1 MIDVLKDLQNRIDRT
16 NRLLGRL
23 EQAMQCAKRGD
34 YKYRVTI
41 VSAWHEHGEKNG
53 VGEGDTLEEA
63 TKAAEDRFR
72 EINERDDIHEATRTY
87 TVVFP
92 SVDGGFTMSPHMFH

>member
-16 NRLLGRL
+16 NKLLGRL

-41 VSAWHEHGEKNG
+41 ISAWHEHGERNG
-53 VGEGDTLEEA
+53 VGEGDTIQDAEQ
-63 TKAAEDRFR
+63 AAEANFR
-72 EINERDDIHEATRTY
+72 EVNDRTDIHEAQRTV

-92 SVDGGFTMSPHMFH
+92 SVEGFTMSPHMFH

>member
-16 NRLLGRL
+16 DKLLAKL
-23 EQAMQCAKRGD
+23 HDAMQAAKRGD

-41 VSAWHEHGEKNG
+41 VSAWHEYGEKTG
-53 VGEGDTLEEA
+53 VGEGDTLQTAEEA
-63 TKAAEDRFR
+63 AEENFR
-72 EINERDDIHEATRTY
+72 EVNDRKEIHEAHRSH

-92 SVDGGFTMSPHMFH
+92 NGFTMSPHMFH